1 MSLSAQTVRPRNQGS
16 FYNGNANVSRLSMS
30 RARSPSLPISPRIS
44 CLPASFIINVVQL
57 YLPVATVAAVAAQKD
72 RRGRFGFRKEEG
84 EEDRTR

>member
-1 MSLSAQTVRPRNQGS
+1 MSL
-16 FYNGNANVSRLSMS
+16 VSLC

-57 YLPVATVAAVAAQKD
+57 YLAVATVAAVAAQKD

-84 EEDRTR
+84 EEDGTR